1 MILCVGLKERY
12 FFSEFQI
19 SHMENAYH
27 SLTIKT
33 TYNFFMKI
41 NLIDTDK
48 EVREI
53 HVSWEAPHLIT

>member
-1 MILCVGLKERY
+1 
-12 FFSEFQI
+12 
-19 SHMENAYH
+19 MENAYH

-41 NLIDTDK
+41 NLIDTDN

>member
-1 MILCVGLKERY
+1 
-12 FFSEFQI
+12 
-19 SHMENAYH
+19 MENAYH

-33 TYNFFMKI
+33 TYNFFRKI
-41 NLIDTDK
+41 NLIDTDN